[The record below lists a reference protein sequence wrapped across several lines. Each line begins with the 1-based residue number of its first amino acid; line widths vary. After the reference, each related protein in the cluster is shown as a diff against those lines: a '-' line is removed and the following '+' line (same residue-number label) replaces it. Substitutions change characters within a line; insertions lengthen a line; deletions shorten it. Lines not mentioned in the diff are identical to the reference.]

1 MTVYQYDVCSFLIL
15 SLILVSI
22 VLRKLYS
29 GSVHRIFMIFV
40 ILLLGNTVCDMLSA
54 APLTAFSPGVRNAL
68 REGGTFVYFILHA
81 TILPLYTIFI
91 GLCAGTWYK
100 FIGSHRYTKILFSLP
115 YLINIV
121 LVVSNPW
128 THAIF
133 SIVDGEYHRGE
144 YVILTYV
151 IGFFYVVHTF
161 FYLKRFRGVLDKTS
175 LTALISIYPYS
186 IAAVIIQYF
195 YPRHLLEMFAYS
207 VAVMTMMIFV
217 IRPEKM
223 LNLAVGSK
231 TMAAFWGD
239 IKNSFL
245 SEKKYNIYII
255 KVNSDSSVIQL
266 YGINMHDVIMRELVA
281 RISARV
287 RSLVPKGV
295 SCDTYYLNYGLIAV
309 SIESKYAVKDAA
321 KQIYEVLNEKIHT
334 DRFDLSLE
342 CVVCDIALPGDLP
355 SYESVI
361 SFIDTFEKSNVAP
374 GAFVYGELTQQE
386 KIKMNFDIDRY
397 IRKAIN
403 NKSFQMYYQPI
414 YSVKDNR
421 FVTAEAL
428 IRLKDD
434 EVGFISPA
442 DFIPAAEKSG
452 AIYEIGDFV
461 IDSVFGF
468 IEKTRPYGVEYIE
481 INISAM
487 QCMNDSFVDEI
498 KQKLTHFG
506 VSNKSVNFELTESA
520 SSILEDVLKRTVTL
534 LHAEGIEFSI
544 DDYGTGYSNL
554 HRIMSQ
560 PIKIIKIDRSLIC
573 ELSNDKTRA
582 VLADTIRM
590 IKSIGIE
597 IVAEGVETAETAQ
610 WLIDKGCDFIQ
621 GYYYA
626 KPMPEDEY
634 LAFLEKTS

>member
-361 SFIDTFEKSNVAP
+361 SFIDTFEKSNVSA
-374 GAFVYGELTQQE
+374 GSFVYGELTQQE

-560 PIKIIKIDRSLIC
+560 PIKIIKIDRSLIS
-573 ELSNDKTRA
+573 ELSDDKTRA

-597 IVAEGVETAETAQ
+597 IVAEGVETKETAQ
-610 WLIDKGCDFIQ
+610 WLIDRGCDFIQ

-626 KPMPEDEY
+626 KPMPEEEY

>member
-15 SLILVSI
+15 SLIIVSI

-161 FYLKRFRGVLDKTS
+161 FYLKRFRGVLDRTS

-560 PIKIIKIDRSLIC
+560 PIKIIKIDRSLIS
-573 ELSNDKTRA
+573 ELSDDKTRA

-610 WLIDKGCDFIQ
+610 WLIDRGCDFIQ